1 MQEAVGDR
9 GETMKILPHYDL
21 IIIGGGPA
29 GQGAA
34 EFAAFAG
41 RRTLVIERKVLGGPC
56 GHNGRRANQD
66 AP

>member
-1 MQEAVGDR
+1 MVQEVVGDR
-9 GETMKILPHYDL
+9 GEAMTGIQHYDL

-41 RRTLVIERKVLGGPC
+41 RRTLVIER
-56 GHNGRRANQD
+56 
-66 AP
+66 